1 MQCTRCNSDNVQR
14 LEVVY
19 EQGTQNIKTTG
30 RTTGSGVGFGN
41 GGIGVGL
48 GSATTTTT
56 GTSQS
61 LMAKKAAPPTKKPI
75 AVPIV
80 LIIIGLISLM
90 MTGAGFFILA
100 GIALIGLGGFLFWKY
115 SQYNKLT
122 YPPLFATW
130 QSSWLCNKC
139 GTIFAE

>member
-14 LEVVY
+14 LEVIY
-19 EQGTQNIKTTG
+19 EHGTQNIKTKG
-30 RTTGSGVGFGN
+30 RTSGSAVGFGGGGLGVGF
-41 GGIGVGL
+41 

-61 LMAKKAAPPTKKPI
+61 LMAKKAAPPAKKPI
-75 AVPIV
+75 AAPILLILIGLFAMINGSGPFPIV
-80 LIIIGLISLM
+80 G
-90 MTGAGFFILA
+90 FILA
-100 GIALIGLGGFLFWKY
+100 GIGGFLFWKY
-115 SQYNKLT
+115 SQYNKQT

-130 QSSWLCNKC
+130 QASWLCNKC